1 MNEEFNIE
9 KLEALLRKAQV
20 TALNEE
26 ELKFLEEN
34 GIDPDTIAFMVQAT
48 SPETEVEFLN
58 ASHVKSKVL
67 EHFNPNAPQTKA
79 ETPSETPTRK
89 IFDFKP
95 LLKYAA
101 IFIVSMGALAT
112 TYFIINFEK
121 INSDNVAINEPT
133 PKHTL
138 KEATLSSTDNKEESI
153 EELSKNLEAPKS
165 NLTPPPPPTSAPL
178 INEETFKA
186 EIDAETTKPISIKEE
201 DVSYINSENINQN
214 DASTDLAE
222 GKSISSNTIVLADKN
237 LEKSKESE
245 TIKEVEYKKVAGVK
259 QKGRISSQDV
269 GPYIGGM
276 AQLKIDLKKEIK
288 PAKKYAEDSHVT
300 VNVIPAGDGTLKDIE
315 IVSTNDA
322 QFAADVVAALKRLK
336 NWEIGNTR
344 KQNYLFFSLDFN

>member
-1 MNEEFNIE
+1 
-9 KLEALLRKAQV
+9 
-20 TALNEE
+20 
-26 ELKFLEEN
+26 
-34 GIDPDTIAFMVQAT
+34 MVQAT

-178 INEETFKA
+178 INKETFKA
-186 EIDAETTKPISIKEE
+186 EIDTETTKPISIKEE

-259 QKGRISSQDV
+259 QKGRIS
-269 GPYIGGM
+269 
-276 AQLKIDLKKEIK
+276 
-288 PAKKYAEDSHVT
+288 
-300 VNVIPAGDGTLKDIE
+300 
-315 IVSTNDA
+315 
-322 QFAADVVAALKRLK
+322 
-336 NWEIGNTR
+336 
-344 KQNYLFFSLDFN
+344 

>member
-138 KEATLSSTDNKEESI
+138 EEITLSSGLNNEDSI
-153 EELSKNLEAPKS
+153 DDFSKNVETPENKLI
-165 NLTPPPPPTSAPL
+165 LPPPPPSAPV
-178 INEETFKA
+178 INDELFKA
-186 EIDAETTKPISIKEE
+186 EIETETKPIGLVNENNADLNLEYYKQNE
-201 DVSYINSENINQN
+201 VSN
-214 DASTDLAE
+214 DTE
-222 GKSISSNTIVLADKN
+222 IGKSALSNTIVVSEKRLDKS
-237 LEKSKESE
+237 EESRVLRE
-245 TIKEVEYKKVAGVK
+245 ESAKKAAGISPK
-259 QKGRISSQDV
+259 NNISSQDV

-288 PAKKYAEDSHVT
+288 SSKKYADNSHVT
-300 VNVIPAGDGTLKDIE
+300 VNVIPTGDGTLKDVE
-315 IVSTNDA
+315 IISTNDA